1 MFSTFLNGILY
12 FLSTEFNYIFA
23 YFLSKFSMQI
33 LFSFIIFCSLQV
45 DCIIV
50 SFLEY
55 SALFNLELFHNYSRD
70 NYQRKL
76 FCMNLSQNL
85 HKIVHWRTE
94 AWAIKT
100 ILCKFRTKT
109 AQMQLVRKHFRG
121 NKIINVN

>member
-85 HKIVHWRTE
+85 HKIVH
-94 AWAIKT
+94 
-100 ILCKFRTKT
+100 
-109 AQMQLVRKHFRG
+109 
-121 NKIINVN
+121 